1 MQAINQ
7 FSDGKSLRHGSSGPS
22 RPPLP
27 EKIKSK
33 REDIM
38 KARTL
43 NPGAFKNAT
52 NLDQL
57 QADEPQYRVAPPK
70 PGEAAII
77 SVPSM
82 AEFQARLKYLYSD
95 HVFDNNLNVSWSDVS
110 FLNSILSLH

>member
-1 MQAINQ
+1 MQSTNK

-43 NPGAFKNAT
+43 IPDAPKNAT

-57 QADEPQYRVAPPK
+57 QADVPQYRAAPPK
-70 PGEAAII
+70 PGEAAMI

-82 AEFQARLKYLYSD
+82 AQFQARLKYLYSD
-95 HVFDNNLNVSWSDVS
+95 HVFDNN
-110 FLNSILSLH
+110 

>member
-1 MQAINQ
+1 
-7 FSDGKSLRHGSSGPS
+7 
-22 RPPLP
+22 
-27 EKIKSK
+27 
-33 REDIM
+33 M